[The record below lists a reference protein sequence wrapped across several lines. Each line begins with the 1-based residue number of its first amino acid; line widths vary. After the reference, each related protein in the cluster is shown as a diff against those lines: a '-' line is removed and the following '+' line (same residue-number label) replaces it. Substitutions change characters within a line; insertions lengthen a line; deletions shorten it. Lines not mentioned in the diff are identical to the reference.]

1 MFAIAGVTGN
11 TGSVVAET
19 LLAAKAPIRVI
30 VRDAAKGAAW
40 KARGAEVAIADLG
53 DAAALTAAFAGVQ
66 GAYVLLPP
74 RPTSTAPVADNHAVA
89 DAIAAAVA
97 AAKVPHVVLL
107 SSVGAQHPSGTGPI
121 ATVHY
126 AEQVLAKVTTLTAV
140 RAAYFMENW
149 LGSLGALA
157 QGILPTFT
165 PAALAFPMVATRDI
179 GRTAAAALLEGA
191 KARQTIELAGPQD
204 YAPTDVAAA
213 IAAITGKAVAATEA
227 PLDAVIPTFTSFG
240 LSSAVAAQYREMYEG
255 IFAGRV
261 TWAGGDARAVRG
273 TVTIAEV
280 LRPALA

>member
-53 DAAALTAAFAGVQ
+53 DVAALTAAFAGVQ

-74 RPTSTAPVADNHAVA
+74 RPTSTAPLADNHAVA

-126 AEQVLAKVTTLTAV
+126 AEQVLAKVTTWTAV
-140 RAAYFMENW
+140 RAA
-149 LGSLGALA
+149 SRAA
-157 QGILPTFT
+157 RPT
-165 PAALAFPMVATRDI
+165 L
-179 GRTAAAALLEGA
+179 AAARRSPRRAA
-191 KARQTIELAGPQD
+191 CARCSPRR
-204 YAPTDVAAA
+204 APT
-213 IAAITGKAVAATEA
+213 
-227 PLDAVIPTFTSFG
+227 P
-240 LSSAVAAQYREMYEG
+240 R
-255 IFAGRV
+255 R
-261 TWAGGDARAVRG
+261 AGGSAGSGSPRG
-273 TVTIAEV
+273 SSG
-280 LRPALA
+280 